1 MASWS
6 PQSLLSSAWA
16 PASVTCFQTALPA
29 TGPDSLPGVPRTLGS
44 RDPLGEG
51 PQRLNNWLEASACSG
66 SPGSGPWSCVTS
78 AVPQPLWALLPV
90 PVKRSYAPAPGRVES
105 RGKEREQAPY
115 GDPLPRSGTVPSE
128 ERGSDVTR
136 WGVRCLARAVGAA
149 KGGAPALL
157 GGGTAACGLQG
168 REPPDLRTDTQ
179 GALCAQ
185 SHRPPP
191 DCPLRAAG
199 HTRPRAAPS
208 TPLKVNRLF

>member
-149 KGGAPALL
+149 KGGAPRSLV
-157 GGGTAACGLQG
+157 GGQPPVGCRAGSHLTSAQTH
-168 REPPDLRTDTQ
+168 REPSVLRATARRLTARS
-179 GALCAQ
+179 GLPAT
-185 SHRPPP
+185 RGPGPPP
-191 DCPLRAAG
+191 PP
-199 HTRPRAAPS
+199 H
-208 TPLKVNRLF
+208 